1 MDNNHQSE
9 TLAQFKKENGLFYD
23 SNILKINSYIEHEY
37 IKYTNNPN
45 DYSVAGCKLNFADI
59 LNHCKDMKPQLI
71 PYSSL
76 TKIIFKYDLRS
87 VFCLVIIQMKQLIS
101 ATI

>member
-1 MDNNHQSE
+1 
-9 TLAQFKKENGLFYD
+9 
-23 SNILKINSYIEHEY
+23 HEY